1 MPPKTKVSKQDIVNT
16 ATELVRQEGEDALNA
31 RSIAKALNCSTQP
44 IFSNFDSM
52 DELRNAILAEAQVS
66 VENYIAR
73 ETASGLY
80 PPYKASGMAY
90 IRFAKEEKELFK
102 LLYMRTRKVDDYNQ
116 DTELFDQMTDL
127 VKENTGLAKENSS
140 LFHLEMWAYVHGIAT
155 MFATGYLSLDWEIVS
170 KTITDVYQG
179 LKKQYKIE
187 E

>member
-1 MPPKTKVSKQDIVNT
+1 MPPKAKISRQDIVKT
-16 ATELVRQEGEDALNA
+16 ATELVRQEGEDAINA
-31 RSIAKALNCSTQP
+31 RRIAKALNCSTQP
-44 IFSNFDSM
+44 IFSNFASM
-52 DELRNAILAEAQVS
+52 DELRNAILAEAQSIVK
-66 VENYIAR
+66 NYIAR

-102 LLYMRTRKVDDYNQ
+102 LLYMRTRKEDDYNE
-116 DTELFDQMTDL
+116 DSELFDQMTDL
-127 VKENTGLAKENSS
+127 VEESTGLAKENTF

-155 MFATGYLSLDWEIVS
+155 MFATGFLSLDWKIVS

-179 LKKQYKIE
+179 LKKQYGIE